1 MSLQTVKAQAK
12 YGLINK
18 KVNLPNT
25 GSQGLKPKLVTR
37 KASVF
42 LSEDYLLE
50 ADDGDGDEGDNKNK
64 RNTQS
69 SSRECSR
76 NEISKVNNLLSSEAS
91 KEVDLAV
98 YDYDGEYDSFK
109 SQREEVVSRLS
120 SSQPSAVSIAIFT
133 LYT

>member
-18 KVNLPNT
+18 KVNLSNT

-42 LSEDYLLE
+42 LSEDDLLE
-50 ADDGDGDEGDNKNK
+50 ADDGDGDEGDSKNK

-69 SSRECSR
+69 SSRESSR